1 MNRPS
6 IGQRSERRLSLSLA
20 LGAGL
25 LAFVVHLNALAN
37 GWAVDDVQIIQN
49 NPFVHGLGGIRPLLL
64 GSYWPASDELYR
76 PVALLSYAADWA
88 LFGDQPFWFHLHN
101 VLLHV
106 AVTLLVFAF
115 LRRLGA
121 AAVVAGLGAA
131 VFAVHPV
138 HVEAV
143 ANVVGRAELISM
155 LFVMLGALLFL
166 RDGTRPLVRVVGV
179 SLCYLLSLGAKEIA
193 VSLPGILLLL
203 RLYTA
208 RDSIPRA
215 LLTTLR
221 RDAAVYLSL
230 VATLAA
236 YLGLRY
242 LAIGS
247 TRGNGAAAYLDD
259 LSTGDRLATAV
270 RLWPEFTRLLFW
282 PRDLAW
288 EWGPGV
294 ITPVGWKE
302 PLVYVGLAIGVAAS
316 GIALMAW
323 REHRWISLAIGWFVV
338 TAAVVSQIPF
348 PIGVMLAE
356 RHLYLPSLAVALLVP
371 GLASLLVAYPARVR
385 HSAVGALLVLLCLGA
400 WRTWD
405 RNAAWF
411 STQVAYVTLGVEH
424 PASFRSSWYAG
435 TLLRRQGRLEDAIPL
450 LRRAAGMMANRY
462 YVLNVELADALLEAG
477 EHEEAEIVLRRS
489 IEVAPLATRAYLFLA
504 GSLLQQE
511 RFEEAVT
518 VLREGKGAAV
528 DAENFAVAFAHH
540 ISIAYDGLGQLDSAM
555 VWRSRG
561 FDQAGAPLYQEWIH
575 LARLRTL
582 LGEPGLATAALDSAR
597 IMAPDSVRPLITPA
611 ALLDVRSAVMLGWGQ
626 IGSETGL

>member
-1 MNRPS
+1 MNNPP
-6 IGQRSERRLSLSLA
+6 IGQDAERRLSLSLA

-25 LAFVVHLNALAN
+25 LAFVVHINALAN

-49 NPFVHGLGGIRPLLL
+49 NPFVHGLSGLRPLLL

-88 LFGDQPFWFHLHN
+88 LVGDRPFWFHLHN

-106 AVTLLVFAF
+106 GVTLLVFAF

-121 AAVVAGLGAA
+121 AAVAAGLGAA

-155 LFVMLGALLFL
+155 LFVLLGALLFL
-166 RDGTRPLVRVVGV
+166 RERSRPVVRVLGV
-179 SLCYLLSLGAKEIA
+179 SACYFLALGAKEIA
-193 VSLPGILLLL
+193 VSLPGVLLLL
-203 RLYTA
+203 RLHTS
-208 RDSIPRA
+208 RDAVHRSLIA
-215 LLTTLR
+215 SVR
-221 RDAAVYLSL
+221 RDAAVYLAL
-230 VATLAA
+230 VST
-236 YLGLRY
+236 LGLY
-242 LAIGS
+242 LALRYQAIGAA
-247 TRGNGAAAYLDD
+247 RGNGAAAYLDQ

-294 ITPVGWKE
+294 ITPVGWTE
-302 PLVYVGLAIGVAAS
+302 PLVYVGLVIGLAGA
-316 GIALMAW
+316 GIAVAAW

-371 GLASLLVAYPARVR
+371 GLASIVGAYPLRVR
-385 HSAVGALLVLLCLGA
+385 YAAVGALLVLVCLGA
-400 WRTWD
+400 MRTWD
-405 RNAAWF
+405 RNPAWF

-424 PASFRSSWYAG
+424 PESFRASWYAG

-450 LRRAAGMMANRY
+450 LRRAAEMMSDRY
-462 YVLNVELADALLEAG
+462 YVLNMELADALLEAG
-477 EHEEAEIVLRRS
+477 EHEEAEVVLRRS
-489 IEVAPLATRAYLFLA
+489 IEVAPRATRAYLFLA
-504 GSLLQQE
+504 GTLLQQG
-511 RFEEAVT
+511 RFDHAVT
-518 VLREGKGAAV
+518 TLRQGRGAAV
-528 DAENFAVAFAHH
+528 DAEEFAVAFAHH
-540 ISIAYDGLGQLDSAM
+540 FSIAFDGAGQLDSAM

-561 FDQAGAPLYQEWIH
+561 FEESGEPLYQEWIH
-575 LARLRTL
+575 LARLQTL
-582 LGEPGLATAALDSAR
+582 LGEPALATAALDSAR

-611 ALLDVRSAVMLGWGQ
+611 ALLDIRSAVMLGWGR
-626 IGSETGL
+626 IPSETGL